1 MSTHTFEKHSVRTLA
16 MRFKGLA
23 SRNTIVRW
31 LREGKIRPEMTD
43 KTPAPYL
50 FKREVLDAVGEVLE
64 TYHDKRVQKMI
75 KGEQR
80 FREVRDKVRKDCLQ
94 TLLHNDSAIF
104 SKKPH
109 LVRFE
114 SDPALRDDHAIGIKT
129 PSGSKPPS
137 YSLQTCSLGERKD
150 KSTK

>member
-1 MSTHTFEKHSVRTLA
+1 MPTHTFEKHSVRTLA

-50 FKREVLDAVGEVLE
+50 FKREVLDAMGQVLE
-64 TYHDKRVQKMI
+64 TYHEKRVQKMI
-75 KGEQR
+75 KGEKNC
-80 FREVRDKVRKDCLQ
+80 REVRDKVRRDCLE
-94 TLLHNDSAIF
+94 TLLHNDRAEF

-109 LVRFE
+109 LIRFE
-114 SDPALRDDHAIGIKT
+114 TDPALRDDHAIGIPT
-129 PSGSKPPS
+129 PSGGKSPIH
-137 YSLQTCSLGERKD
+137 SLHNCSLGERKD
-150 KSTK
+150 GTK